1 MLSIKC
7 EIRQFHTK
15 TAKKCPKKRDASAKL
30 LFCLS
35 NLLNIS
41 LMFSL
46 PSCCWIFKSLMFP
59 AKQEEVLL
67 FDILTKV
74 SRGRACSMERLLAV
88 VSLPS

>member
-1 MLSIKC
+1 MLSIKR

-30 LFCLS
+30 LIV
-35 NLLNIS
+35 LLIKPIVS

-46 PSCCWIFKSLMFP
+46 PSCCWIFKSLIFP
-59 AKQEEVLL
+59 AKQEEVMP

-88 VSLPS
+88 VSLPL

>member
-7 EIRQFHTK
+7 DFRQFHTK
-15 TAKKCPKKRDASAKL
+15 TAKKWPKKRDASAKL

-59 AKQEEVLL
+59 AKQEEVML

-88 VSLPS
+88 ASLPS